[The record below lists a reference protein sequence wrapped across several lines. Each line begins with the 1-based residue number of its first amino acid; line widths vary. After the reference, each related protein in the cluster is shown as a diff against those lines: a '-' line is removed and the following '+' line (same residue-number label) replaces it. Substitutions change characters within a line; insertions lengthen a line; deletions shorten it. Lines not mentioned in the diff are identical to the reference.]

1 MEKQID
7 KSEVTQ
13 SLLNRMGY
21 LDKHTLVCMIQIL
34 KSRRDLP
41 DSGYTTMGNEA
52 WLRHVVNALNE
63 YLDIKEMNDKNMRA
77 ALANMHDAYENPEY

>member
-1 MEKQID
+1 METKID

-34 KSRRDLP
+34 KSRRNLP
-41 DSGYTTMGNEA
+41 GSAYTTMSNHA
-52 WLRHVVNALNE
+52 WIGHVIDELNE
-63 YLDIKEMNDKNMRA
+63 YLDIKEKNDKNMRA
-77 ALANMHDAYENPEY
+77 ALANMQDAYENLEY

>member
-13 SLLNRMGY
+13 SLLNRMGN
-21 LDKHTLVCMIQIL
+21 LDERTLVCMIQIL

-41 DSGYTTMGNEA
+41 DSGYTTMGPDA
-52 WLRHVVNALNE
+52 WLKHVINALNE
-63 YLDIKEMNDKNMRA
+63 YLDIKEMHHKNMRA
-77 ALANMHDAYENPEY
+77 ALANMQDAYENLEY

>member
-1 MEKQID
+1 METQID

-21 LDKHTLVCMIQIL
+21 LDKHTLCCVIQIL

-52 WLRHVVNALNE
+52 WLRHVINALNE
-63 YLDIKEMNDKNMRA
+63 YLDIKEKNDKNMRA
-77 ALANMHDAYENPEY
+77 ALANMQDAYEYPEY

>member
-1 MEKQID
+1 METKID

-34 KSRRDLP
+34 KSRKDL
-41 DSGYTTMGNEA
+41 SGGAYTTMSNHA
-52 WLRHVVNALNE
+52 WIGHVVDALNE
-63 YLDIKEMNDKNMRA
+63 YLDIKEKNDKNMRA
-77 ALANMHDAYENPEY
+77 ALGNMQDAYDDPEY